1 MKLQD
6 IKGERALTVLADL
19 IDPIR
24 ELSGDAK
31 FRKMLNGDKLEAVK
45 YLLKNHTKTI
55 ITVLAILDGKNP
67 NTYEPNLLTL
77 PVMLLDFFNDPT
89 VIELFG
95 LQSQTDQSASSG
107 SVTENTEAKK
117 A

>member
-6 IKGERALTVLADL
+6 IKGEKALIILADL
-19 IDPIR
+19 IDPIK
-24 ELSGDAK
+24 ELSGDAV
-31 FRKMLNGDKLEAVK
+31 FRKMLDGDKLEAVK
-45 YLLKNHTKTI
+45 YLLKNHTSTI
-55 ITVLAILDGKNP
+55 VKVLAILNEEDP

-77 PVMLLDFFNDPT
+77 PVMLLDFFNDPIVT
-89 VIELFG
+89 ELFG